1 MGRALGLALIFVGP
15 AVAWY
20 PLPSTGLRQ
29 GMPLKM
35 PVGPRLSR
43 PGRRRSMTC
52 VGERPEVA
60 KLQVTPAA
68 AWSSQTVQTARQ
80 ERSVADLGERP
91 EVAKL
96 QVRPAAAVL
105 GERPEVAKLQ
115 VMPAAAVWPQKVQ
128 PSRHERSGAN
138 LRLGSDRDREK
149 EDCLEQND
157 AIYTILWQKTADGT
171 TFRAVGEYTTERRK
185 RAQQQVRGDS
195 KTFASEMVKAEFPA
209 TGQGPLARAASSG
222 EEVVVTTG
230 DDGFLRRLHSPRRR
244 ALAKEFDIKHIHF
257 VPCSKDGMVVMEYG
271 RYAGEVLSIPC

>member
-68 AWSSQTVQTARQ
+68 AWSYNERQ

-91 EVAKL
+91 EVVKL
-96 QVRPAAAVL
+96 QVRPAAAVS
-105 GERPEVAKLQ
+105 PLQ
-115 VMPAAAVWPQKVQ
+115 VQ

-271 RYAGEVLSIPC
+271 RYAGEVLSIPS